1 MVYIAKMQMSN
12 VDTPGC
18 QGIIYSE
25 INSILYNTV
34 EENLL

>member
-1 MVYIAKMQMSN
+1 MQMSN
-12 VDTPGC
+12 VDMPGR
-18 QGIIYSE
+18 QGIIHSE